1 MFFNLFS
8 ILEKVDIPF
17 QNVLCASEASLD
29 LECACLY
36 PTPDVRLSRHI
47 LYVVTASDVEKFLPY
62 PVHLISNQLFPLQT
76 GCTKLL
82 SYTAVPED
90 TDLCQLF
97 CLLQDVFFSYC
108 HWFAE
113 MQAAILARVSFVE
126 IMEKSVRFLHNPIA
140 LFDDERNL
148 LYCSSSEALMEED
161 SLWRFVLEHGYSP
174 DLPETQAFMKSYL
187 HEKRPFLFRSNDEF
201 HHLTRLIAPIYC
213 QDSMFGC
220 IGCTDSTAPF
230 TKGEYADLCMVQD
243 FVNEAVRNSPEFD
256 FNVIQIPWF
265 VSQLLKGK
273 SVNRNVISHNLRK
286 YQVDVHQKYFLLT
299 FQMST
304 DVSESQNLESIL
316 YNFSYLFH
324 TQMAFCYNSQIV
336 IIDHDLSHFD
346 CPHFKKRLNELL
358 KKYSLIGGIS
368 MIFPDFTLL
377 HQAFMQSQ
385 ISLAAASQ
393 GHAAAFRENVLPY
406 ALRVLRKENE
416 VDGIIYPGLDQP
428 LRHAPDYGREL
439 LECLKAYL
447 VSGCNITATAR
458 LLFLHRNTVM
468 YRLEQLRK
476 YCPID
481 FDSLTV
487 ADRIFL
493 LLSCEILLEPV

>member
-1 MFFNLFS
+1 
-8 ILEKVDIPF
+8 
-17 QNVLCASEASLD
+17 
-29 LECACLY
+29 
-36 PTPDVRLSRHI
+36 
-47 LYVVTASDVEKFLPY
+47 
-62 PVHLISNQLFPLQT
+62 
-76 GCTKLL
+76 
-82 SYTAVPED
+82 
-90 TDLCQLF
+90 
-97 CLLQDVFFSYC
+97 
-108 HWFAE
+108 
-113 MQAAILARVSFVE
+113 
-126 IMEKSVRFLHNPIA
+126 
-140 LFDDERNL
+140 
-148 LYCSSSEALMEED
+148 
-161 SLWRFVLEHGYSP
+161 
-174 DLPETQAFMKSYL
+174 MKSYL